1 MKFLL
6 LPMLLPFL
14 MAMTMSGC
22 EDEDGDGGGRF
33 RTTAS
38 VHYYNQMTT
47 QGAEDQSTLT
57 VDVTL
62 EGEDESDSATG
73 IGYSRGDEG
82 PELSVRIDDT
92 NDNED
97 NSVLLEG
104 VNSSGARLF
113 RTSER
118 LSNDSRYTAVSY
130 GDTSDGGGTGV
141 VVILQ
146 DQSDVTSGSSRFR
159 VINTVEPIN
168 VGAHSFDLRYNDAGS
183 GNYFASD
190 LERGDDSGYQ
200 TTNAGGLNLVVV
212 SNGFSTERILARVD
226 CSLSGGR
233 AYDVILAA
241 NDPLNPPLTEGEAED
256 GLVIY
261 CHPHERD

>member
-1 MKFLL
+1 MMKFLL

-33 RTTAS
+33 RSEATI
-38 VHYYNQMTT
+38 HYYNQITS
-47 QGAEDQSTLT
+47 QGAADENNLT
-57 VDVTL
+57 ANITL
-62 EGEDESDSATG
+62 ENEDESDSATG
-73 IGYSRGDEG
+73 IGYSRESEG

-97 NSVLLEG
+97 NSVSFEG
-104 VNSSGARLF
+104 VNPNGGQLF
-113 RTSER
+113 RER
-118 LSNDSRYTAVSY
+118 LRLANDTRYTAVSY
-130 GDTSDGGGTGV
+130 GDTSTGNTDAL
-141 VVILQ
+141 VIQQ
-146 DQSDVTSGSSRFR
+146 DQSDVESGSSRFR
-159 VINTVEPIN
+159 VINTVDPDN
-168 VGAHSFDLRYNDAGS
+168 VGAFSFDLRYNDAGS

-190 LERGDDSGYQ
+190 LDRGEDSGYQ

-212 SNGFSTERILARVD
+212 SNGYSPERVLARMD

-241 NDPLNPPLTEGEAED
+241 SDPLNPPLTEGEAED

>member
-33 RTTAS
+33 RSEATI
-38 VHYYNQMTT
+38 HYFNQMTT
-47 QGAEDQSTLT
+47 HGADDQSLLT

-73 IGYSRGDEG
+73 VGYSQGDEG
-82 PELSVRIDDT
+82 AELSVRIDDT
-92 NDNED
+92 NDNVD
-97 NSVLLEG
+97 NSVLL
-104 VNSSGARLF
+104 SGENASGRLF

-118 LSNDSRYTAVSY
+118 LTNDSRYTAVSF
-130 GDTSDGGGTGV
+130 GDTSENTGV
-141 VVILQ
+141 VVLLQ
-146 DQSDVTSGSSRFR
+146 DQGEVQSGSSRFR
-159 VINTVEPIN
+159 VINTVEPLNIG
-168 VGAHSFDLRYNDAGS
+168 GANSFDLRYNDAGS
-183 GNYFASD
+183 GNYFASG
-190 LERGDDSGYQ
+190 LGLGDDSGYQ

-212 SNGFSTERILARVD
+212 RNGFTTERVLARVD

-241 NDPLNPPLTEGEAED
+241 NDPLNPPLTEDEAED